1 MTPPAADA
9 DLLAIVV
16 ARIGDTLLVTPALR
30 ALKEACPRGRLTVL
44 AHPKRLAVLE
54 HLPFI
59 DRLGAID
66 PARSRLRGWTCGW
79 MRGRRH
85 DLAFVWG
92 RDRPLLDYALR
103 VSERAVAFAHPELG
117 GDRARLTSVAP
128 PAAPLHAVRE
138 RLLLAEA
145 AGLHAGGL
153 RLAYV
158 VTEAERRWA
167 RRRLQSAGR
176 PLVGLQMQSFPT
188 KAHRNWPAASFADV
202 AAHIA
207 AAHPEAHFVVLGDHD
222 SLDAAAV
229 VSRRLPGK
237 VHVAAGDT
245 SVRRSAALIAEL
257 DLYIGVDTGPTHIAG
272 ALDVPMVGIYHH
284 AYPARYL
291 APLERARLRLLEQP
305 ASGEL
310 TVETVLGEAE
320 ALLAESGVCA

>member
-128 PAAPLHAVRE
+128 PAPGLHAVRE

-145 AGLHAGGL
+145 AGIRAGSP

-158 VTEAERRWA
+158 VTEAERACA
-167 RRRLQSAGR
+167 RARLEGAGR

-188 KAHRNWPAASFADV
+188 KAHRNWPARSFAEL
-202 AAHIA
+202 AARIA
-207 AAHPEAHFVVLGDHD
+207 QAHPKAHFVVLGDRD
-222 SLDAAAV
+222 SRDAAAL

-237 VHVAAGDT
+237 VDVAAGAA
-245 SVRRSAALIAEL
+245 SLRESAALIAAL
-257 DLYIGVDTGPTHIAG
+257 DLYVGVDTGPTHIAG

-284 AYPARYL
+284 AYPGRNL
-291 APLERARLRLLEQP
+291 APLERPRLRVLEQP
-305 ASGEL
+305 EAGEL
-310 TVETVLGEAE
+310 AVDAVLSAAE
-320 ALLAESGVCA
+320 ALLAESGVPA